1 MKWELAPIV
10 FLTLAVIVESII
22 IVSRTKKIR
31 ATTTTSPKKENLN
44 RCDNCR
50 FLLPNGF
57 CYEVNCYV
65 DRSGEACYMYE
76 KEKHRR
82 MRWVNRELDETQ
94 FYCTIGNTTLDITDI
109 QRDFG
114 CNHFEPIIGCP
125 STNENH

>member
-1 MKWELAPIV
+1 MNGYFERIAQCREAYEAKVLDEA
-10 FLTLAVIVESII
+10 
-22 IVSRTKKIR
+22 SR
-31 ATTTTSPKKENLN
+31 
-44 RCDNCR
+44 RCTNCR
-50 FLLPNGF
+50 
-57 CYEVNCYV
+57 
-65 DRSGEACYMYE
+65 
-76 KEKHRR
+76 RR